1 MKSVNQYVMKD
12 SGVQWIGAVPE
23 HWEMCKIKNIGLFYS
38 GLVNKRGD
46 DFNVEETDKFAYYI
60 PFTNIFNNVEIDV
73 TQLRKVKVNPV
84 EAQNEAK
91 ENDIFFLMSSE
102 DTEGIGKT
110 AVLRELT
117 AEYKPLYLNSFCK
130 GLRITSNEVDA
141 IFLNYFMSSDAGNT
155 YCRLQANG
163 FIRINLRLTK
173 LVDCPVLLPPLSE
186 QRAISD
192 WLDAKCAD
200 IDAAI
205 ELQQRM
211 IDKLK
216 AYKTAVI
223 HQAVTKG
230 LDKNANLK
238 DSGVQWIGE
247 VPEHWEVCKIKN
259 IGLFYSGLV
268 NKRGDDFNVE
278 ETDKFAYYI
287 PFTNIFNNVEIDV
300 TQLRKVKVN
309 PVEAQN
315 EAKENDIFF
324 LMSSEDT
331 EGIGKTAVLRELTA
345 EYKPLYLNSF
355 CKGLRITSNEVDAI
369 FLNYFMSSDA
379 GNTYCRLQ
387 ANGFIRI
394 NLRLTK
400 LVDCPVLLP
409 PLAEQRAIA
418 DWLDAKCADIDATIA
433 LKEQKQEKLKAY
445 KKTIIFEYV
454 TGKKQVANINKQL

>member
-1 MKSVNQYVMKD
+1 MKD
-12 SGVQWIGAVPE
+12 SGVQWIGQVPK
-23 HWEMCKIKNIGLFYS
+23 HWEVCKIKNIGLFYS

-73 TQLRKVKVNPV
+73 TQLRKVNVNPV

-247 VPEHWEVCKIKN
+247 IPKHWDVCQIKQVCRIFGRIGYRGYTQDDLVDTGEGAITLSPSNMQNGKMNFNKCNYLTWKKYYESPEIMIN
-259 IGLFYSGLV
+259 DGDILF
-268 NKRGDDFNVE
+268 
-278 ETDKFAYYI
+278 
-287 PFTNIFNNVEIDV
+287 
-300 TQLRKVKVN
+300 VKTG
-309 PVEAQN
+309 
-315 EAKENDIFF
+315 
-324 LMSSEDT
+324 ST
-331 EGIGKTAVLRELTA
+331 YGKTSIVENLPMEATINPQIVVLKEI
-345 EYKPLYLNSF
+345 KMN
-355 CKGLRITSNEVDAI
+355 
-369 FLNYFMSSDA
+369 NYFL
-379 GNTYCRLQ
+379 YYL
-387 ANGFIRI
+387 
-394 NLRLTK
+394 LLTEIVQGQVSCSVGGSTIPT
-400 LVDCPVLLP
+400 LSQESISNYVIPLP
-409 PLAEQRAIA
+409 PLSEQRAIA

-454 TGKKQVANINKQL
+454 TGKKQVANINK

>member
-12 SGVQWIGAVPE
+12 SGVQWIGQVPE
-23 HWEMCKIKNIGLFYS
+23 HWEVCKIKNIGLFYS

-73 TQLRKVKVNPV
+73 TQLKKVKVNPV

-155 YCRLQANG
+155 FCRLQANG

-186 QRAISD
+186 QRAIAD

-247 VPEHWEVCKIKN
+247 VPEHWEVCKVKN
-259 IGLFYSGLV
+259 ICTYVNRGCTPNYVENGTYYAMNQATFSKGFLDYSSLKFTTENRKSAQVLKQDILLASTGGGVLGKVWYYNDDVDLFYAV
-268 NKRGDDFNVE
+268 
-278 ETDKFAYYI
+278 A
-287 PFTNIFNNVEIDV
+287 DV
-300 TQLRKVKVN
+300 IILRVD
-309 PVEAQN
+309 P
-315 EAKENDIFF
+315 KENDARYLYYDLSIKYQ
-324 LMSSEDT
+324 LMNALFVNGST
-331 EGIGKTAVLRELTA
+331 NQIH
-345 EYKPLYLNSF
+345 
-355 CKGLRITSNEVDAI
+355 
-369 FLNYFMSSDA
+369 
-379 GNTYCRLQ
+379 LQ
-387 ANGFIRI
+387 R
-394 NLRLTK
+394 
-400 LVDCPVLLP
+400 DLLKNHYIQCP
-409 PLAEQRAIA
+409 PLTEQRAIA

>member
-1 MKSVNQYVMKD
+1 MKD
-12 SGVQWIGAVPE
+12 SGVQWIGQVPE
-23 HWEMCKIKNIGLFYS
+23 HWKVCKIKQVCRIFGRIGFRGYTQDDLVDAGEGAITLSPSNMQNGKMNFNKCNYLTWKKYYESPEIMINDGDILF
-38 GLVNKRGD
+38 
-46 DFNVEETDKFAYYI
+46 
-60 PFTNIFNNVEIDV
+60 
-73 TQLRKVKVNPV
+73 VKTG
-84 EAQNEAK
+84 
-91 ENDIFFLMSSE
+91 S
-102 DTEGIGKT
+102 TYGKT
-110 AVLRELT
+110 SIVENLPMEATINPQIVVLKEI
-117 AEYKPLYLNSFCK
+117 KMN
-130 GLRITSNEVDA
+130 
-141 IFLNYFMSSDAGNT
+141 NYFL
-155 YCRLQANG
+155 YYL
-163 FIRINLRLTK
+163 LLTEIVQGQVSCSVGGSTIPT
-173 LVDCPVLLPPLSE
+173 LSQESISNYVIPLPPLSE
-186 QRAISD
+186 QRAIAD

-331 EGIGKTAVLRELTA
+331 EGIGKTAVLRELIA

>member
-1 MKSVNQYVMKD
+1 MKD
-12 SGVQWIGAVPE
+12 SGVQWIGQVPK
-23 HWEMCKIKNIGLFYS
+23 HWEVCKIKNIGLFYS

-186 QRAISD
+186 QRAIAD

-247 VPEHWEVCKIKN
+247 VPKHWEVCKIKN
-259 IGLFYSGLV
+259 KFMIISGGTPKSDVESYWNGDVVWVTPADYNTEDKVIVKGKRNITEEGLKNSSATILPKNSIIFSKRAPIGLVAINAVPLATNQGCLGCIPKLNVDTIYSYFLLSSFQKQFELLGSGTTFKEISLSSFSSFV
-268 NKRGDDFNVE
+268 
-278 ETDKFAYYI
+278 I
-287 PFTNIFNNVEIDV
+287 P
-300 TQLRKVKVN
+300 
-309 PVEAQN
+309 
-315 EAKENDIFF
+315 
-324 LMSSEDT
+324 
-331 EGIGKTAVLRELTA
+331 
-345 EYKPLYLNSF
+345 
-355 CKGLRITSNEVDAI
+355 
-369 FLNYFMSSDA
+369 
-379 GNTYCRLQ
+379 
-387 ANGFIRI
+387 
-394 NLRLTK
+394 
-400 LVDCPVLLP
+400 LP
-409 PLAEQRAIA
+409 PLTEQRAIA

>member
-1 MKSVNQYVMKD
+1 MKEIELID
-12 SGVQWIGAVPE
+12 SGVQWIREVPKN
-23 HWEMCKIKNIGLFYS
+23 WTRVRCKDVLRETKIQVGEDSSKYTLLSLTINGIIVRDLSESKGKFPKEFNTYKIVKPNELVFCLFDVDETPRTV
-38 GLVNKRGD
+38 GLVTQEGMLTGAYSVFSVRNVDVNFLYRYFISLDDRKALKPLYRG
-46 DFNVEETDKFAYYI
+46 
-60 PFTNIFNNVEIDV
+60 
-73 TQLRKVKVNPV
+73 LRKVIPLP
-84 EAQNEAK
+84 A
-91 ENDIFFLMSSE
+91 FLSMP
-102 DTEGIGKT
+102 I
-110 AVLRELT
+110 
-117 AEYKPLYLNSFCK
+117 YLPS
-130 GLRITSNEVDA
+130 
-141 IFLNYFMSSDAGNT
+141 
-155 YCRLQANG
+155 
-163 FIRINLRLTK
+163 
-173 LVDCPVLLPPLSE
+173 LSE

-331 EGIGKTAVLRELTA
+331 EGIGKTAVLRELIA

>member
-12 SGVQWIGAVPE
+12 SGVQWIGQVPE
-23 HWEMCKIKNIGLFYS
+23 HWEVCKIKNIGLFYS

-73 TQLRKVKVNPV
+73 TQLKKVKVNPV

-155 YCRLQANG
+155 FCRLQANG

-186 QRAISD
+186 QRAIAD

-230 LDKNANLK
+230 LDKNLKSTDLK
-238 DSGVQWIGE
+238 DSGIKWLGMI
-247 VPEHWEVCKIKN
+247 PKHWDVVLVKN
-259 IGLFYSGLV
+259 ILRWKSVKGCGEKEVLSLYREYGVIPKSSRDDNHNVTSDNTDDYKLVEKGDFVINKMKAWQGSMGVSLYEGIISPAYYVCSFINEKVYKPYFHYLMRDSSYFPEYKRLSGGIRVGQWDL
-268 NKRGDDFNVE
+268 GY
-278 ETDKFAYYI
+278 DKFKSLPA
-287 PFTNIFNNVEIDV
+287 
-300 TQLRKVKVN
+300 
-309 PVEAQN
+309 
-315 EAKENDIFF
+315 
-324 LMSSEDT
+324 
-331 EGIGKTAVLRELTA
+331 
-345 EYKPLYLNSF
+345 
-355 CKGLRITSNEVDAI
+355 
-369 FLNYFMSSDA
+369 
-379 GNTYCRLQ
+379 
-387 ANGFIRI
+387 
-394 NLRLTK
+394 
-400 LVDCPVLLP
+400 LLP
-409 PLAEQRAIA
+409 PTLAEQRAIA

-454 TGKKQVANINKQL
+454 TGKKQVANINK

>member
-12 SGVQWIGAVPE
+12 SGVQWIGQVPK
-23 HWEMCKIKNIGLFYS
+23 HWEVCKIKNIGLFYS

-186 QRAISD
+186 QRAIAD

-230 LDKNANLK
+230 LDKNLKPTDLK
-238 DSGVQWIGE
+238 DSGIKWLGTI
-247 VPEHWEVCKIKN
+247 PKHWDILRAKN
-259 IGLFYSGLV
+259 IFVRKNRLV
-268 NKRGDDFNVE
+268 RE
-278 ETDKFAYYI
+278 EDETITCFRDGQ
-287 PFTNIFNNVEIDV
+287 V
-300 TQLRKVKVN
+300 TLRKNRRSDGFTEAVKEIGYQGVRIGDLVIHQMDAFAGAIGVSDSDGKSS
-309 PVEAQN
+309 PVYICLRP
-315 EAKENDIFF
+315 KIENCINQYYAY
-324 LMSSEDT
+324 L
-331 EGIGKTAVLRELTA
+331 LREMA
-345 EYKPLYLNSF
+345 
-355 CKGLRITSNEVDAI
+355 RA
-369 FLNYFMSSDA
+369 
-379 GNTYCRLQ
+379 
-387 ANGFIRI
+387 GFIRALYRGI
-394 NLRLTK
+394 RERSTDFRFETFANVSL
-400 LVDCPVLLP
+400 PVPTLE
-409 PLAEQRAIA
+409 EQRDII
-418 DWLDAKCADIDATIA
+418 DYIDAKCADIDAAIA

>member
-12 SGVQWIGAVPE
+12 SGVQWIGQVPE
-23 HWEMCKIKNIGLFYS
+23 HWEVCKIKNIGLFYS
-38 GLVNKRGD
+38 GLINKRGD

-60 PFTNIFNNVEIDV
+60 PFTNILNNVEIDV

-155 YCRLQANG
+155 FCRLQANG

-186 QRAISD
+186 QRAIAD

-259 IGLFYSGLV
+259 KFMIISGGTPKSDVESYWNGDVVWVTPADYNTEDKVIVKGKRNITEEGLKNSSATILPKNSIIFSKRAPIGLVAINAVPLATNQGCLGCIPKLNVDTIYSYFLLSSFQKQFELLGSGTTFKEISLSSFSSFV
-268 NKRGDDFNVE
+268 
-278 ETDKFAYYI
+278 I
-287 PFTNIFNNVEIDV
+287 P
-300 TQLRKVKVN
+300 
-309 PVEAQN
+309 
-315 EAKENDIFF
+315 
-324 LMSSEDT
+324 
-331 EGIGKTAVLRELTA
+331 
-345 EYKPLYLNSF
+345 
-355 CKGLRITSNEVDAI
+355 
-369 FLNYFMSSDA
+369 
-379 GNTYCRLQ
+379 
-387 ANGFIRI
+387 
-394 NLRLTK
+394 
-400 LVDCPVLLP
+400 LP
-409 PLAEQRAIA
+409 PLTEQRAIA

-454 TGKKQVANINKQL
+454 TGKKQVANINK

>member
-1 MKSVNQYVMKD
+1 MKD
-12 SGVQWIGAVPE
+12 SGVQWIGQVPK
-23 HWEMCKIKNIGLFYS
+23 HWEVCKIKNIGLFYS

-186 QRAISD
+186 QRAIAD

-259 IGLFYSGLV
+259 KFMIISGGTPKSDVESYWNGDVVWVTPADYNTEDKVIVKGKRNITEEGLKNSSATILPKNSIIFSKRAPIGLVAINAVPLATNQGCLGCIPKLNVDTIYSYFLLSSFQKQFELLGSGTTFKEISLSSFSSFV
-268 NKRGDDFNVE
+268 
-278 ETDKFAYYI
+278 I
-287 PFTNIFNNVEIDV
+287 P
-300 TQLRKVKVN
+300 
-309 PVEAQN
+309 
-315 EAKENDIFF
+315 
-324 LMSSEDT
+324 
-331 EGIGKTAVLRELTA
+331 
-345 EYKPLYLNSF
+345 
-355 CKGLRITSNEVDAI
+355 
-369 FLNYFMSSDA
+369 
-379 GNTYCRLQ
+379 
-387 ANGFIRI
+387 
-394 NLRLTK
+394 
-400 LVDCPVLLP
+400 LP
-409 PLAEQRAIA
+409 PLTEQRAIA
-418 DWLDAKCADIDATIA
+418 DWLDAKCADIDAAIA

>member
-1 MKSVNQYVMKD
+1 MKD
-12 SGVQWIGAVPE
+12 SGVQWIGQVPE
-23 HWEMCKIKNIGLFYS
+23 HWEVCKIKNIGLFYS
-38 GLVNKRGD
+38 GLINKRGD

-60 PFTNIFNNVEIDV
+60 PFTNILNNVEIDV

-155 YCRLQANG
+155 FCRLQANG

-186 QRAISD
+186 QRAIAD

-259 IGLFYSGLV
+259 KFMIISGGTPKSDVESYWNGDVVWVTPADYNTEDKVIVKGKRNITEEGLKNSSATILPKNSIIFSKRAPIGLVAINAVPLATNQGCLGCIPKLNVDTIYSYFLLSSFQKQFELLGSGTTFKEISLSSFSSFV
-268 NKRGDDFNVE
+268 
-278 ETDKFAYYI
+278 I
-287 PFTNIFNNVEIDV
+287 P
-300 TQLRKVKVN
+300 
-309 PVEAQN
+309 
-315 EAKENDIFF
+315 
-324 LMSSEDT
+324 
-331 EGIGKTAVLRELTA
+331 
-345 EYKPLYLNSF
+345 
-355 CKGLRITSNEVDAI
+355 
-369 FLNYFMSSDA
+369 
-379 GNTYCRLQ
+379 
-387 ANGFIRI
+387 
-394 NLRLTK
+394 
-400 LVDCPVLLP
+400 LP
-409 PLAEQRAIA
+409 PLTEQRAIA

-454 TGKKQVANINKQL
+454 TGKKQVANINK

>member
-1 MKSVNQYVMKD
+1 MKD
-12 SGVQWIGAVPE
+12 SGVQWIGQVPK
-23 HWEMCKIKNIGLFYS
+23 HWEVCKIKNIGLFYS

-230 LDKNANLK
+230 LDKNLKPTDLK
-238 DSGVQWIGE
+238 DSGIKWLGTI
-247 VPEHWEVCKIKN
+247 PKHWDILRAKN
-259 IGLFYSGLV
+259 IFVRKNRLV
-268 NKRGDDFNVE
+268 RE
-278 ETDKFAYYI
+278 EDETITCFRDGQ
-287 PFTNIFNNVEIDV
+287 V
-300 TQLRKVKVN
+300 TLRKNRRSDGFTEAVKEIGYQGVRIGDLVIHQMDAFAGAIGVSDSDGKSS
-309 PVEAQN
+309 PVYICLRP
-315 EAKENDIFF
+315 KIENCINQYYAY
-324 LMSSEDT
+324 L
-331 EGIGKTAVLRELTA
+331 LREMA
-345 EYKPLYLNSF
+345 
-355 CKGLRITSNEVDAI
+355 RA
-369 FLNYFMSSDA
+369 
-379 GNTYCRLQ
+379 
-387 ANGFIRI
+387 GFIRALYRGI
-394 NLRLTK
+394 RERSTDFRFETFANVSL
-400 LVDCPVLLP
+400 PVPTLE
-409 PLAEQRAIA
+409 EQRDII
-418 DWLDAKCADIDATIA
+418 DYIDAKCADIDAAIA